1 MKNFLLTILFLSSTL
16 TYSQSLDVTGNMN
29 ISSNPC
35 MQAHSTLT
43 VKNISSISL
52 DIICEK
58 VIIDTTLGTSNFF
71 CWAANCYPS
80 STYISPSTNTI
91 LAGDSDNTDFGG
103 YYDAYC
109 DPASATVQYCFYP
122 DNNPS
127 DATCVT
133 ILYNGN
139 ISTIIESDRVLKLN
153 SFYPN
158 PAEQS
163 TSIEYVAS
171 KDSYLNIVDILGNS
185 IKKYALDY
193 SGKLNIDTRG
203 LLKGVYFGNLIVDNQ
218 IISVKKLIIK

>member
-1 MKNFLLTILFLSSTL
+1 MKNSLLLILFLSSIFS
-16 TYSQSLDVTGNMN
+16 YSQSLDVTGNMN
-29 ISSNPC
+29 VSSNPC

-43 VKNISSISL
+43 IKNISNSSL
-52 DIICEK
+52 NVICEK

-80 STYISPSTNTI
+80 STYISPGTNTI
-91 LAGDSDNTDFGG
+91 NAGDSDATDFGG
-103 YYDAYC
+103 YYDAFC

-122 DNNPS
+122 DDNPS

-139 ISTIIESDRVLKLN
+139 SSSIIESDRVLKLN

-158 PAEQS
+158 PAGQS
-163 TSIEYVAS
+163 TSIEYVTS

-185 IKKYALDY
+185 IKKYNLDY
-193 SGKLNIDTRG
+193 SGKLNIDTRDFI
-203 LLKGVYFGNLIVDNQ
+203 KGVYFGNLIVDNQ